1 MTESWLHLT
10 VHTSA
15 ACLDAVANFLI
26 ECGSSG
32 VVLKRRAVEAYFPN
46 NRAAEALKR
55 AVHRF
60 VLDVVKLQGRSS
72 KPRLSWQ
79 VAQPENWQN
88 AWKRFIRPSRVG
100 KQFWV
105 TPPWVT
111 PPKFRS
117 RQVITIEPGMAFG
130 TGTHPTTRGCLE
142 FIEEVAALL
151 PGSKWTALDI
161 GTGSGIL
168 AIALAK
174 LGAKKVWAIDNDPV
188 AIAVAKENLRIN
200 GADDKVHLS
209 TTALRRLKSIFPLV
223 VGNLTAETIIEHAGA
238 MAQRVAAGGYL
249 ILSGI
254 LHDKAAAVL
263 RCFAPRFQ
271 VIRRKR
277 TREWVTLLLRR
288 R

>member
-1 MTESWLHLT
+1 LHLT

-26 ECGSSG
+26 ERGSSG

-46 NRAAEALKR
+46 DRHSGALKR
-55 AVHRF
+55 AVQRF
-60 VLDVVKLQGRSS
+60 VLDVVKLQGRRSQ
-72 KPRLSWQ
+72 PRIVWQ
-79 VAQPENWQN
+79 LARPENWQN
-88 AWKRFIRPSRVG
+88 RWKRFIRPSRVG

-105 TPPWVT
+105 TPPWLN

-130 TGTHPTTRGCLE
+130 TGTHATTRGCLE
-142 FIEEVAALL
+142 FIEQVAALI
-151 PGSKWTALDI
+151 PGKKFTALDV
-161 GTGSGIL
+161 GTGSAIL

-174 LGAKKVWAIDNDPV
+174 LGARKIWAIDNDPV
-188 AIAVAKENLRIN
+188 AVAVARDNLRIN
-200 GADDKVHLS
+200 HVAAQVRLSGASLHCIQQK
-209 TTALRRLKSIFPLV
+209 FPLV
-223 VGNLTAETIIEHAGA
+223 VGNLTAETIIDLAGA

-254 LHDKAAAVL
+254 LHDKAAAVVA
-263 RCFAPRFQ
+263 CFTPRFQ
-271 VIRRKR
+271 VVKRKR
-277 TREWVTLLLRR
+277 GREWVTLLLRR

>member
-1 MTESWLHLT
+1 MPESWLHLT

-26 ECGSSG
+26 ERGSSG

-46 NRAAEALKR
+46 NRDTRALKR

-60 VLDVVKLQGRSS
+60 VFDVINLQGRSS
-72 KPRLSWQ
+72 RPRLSWQ
-79 VAQPENWQN
+79 ITRPENWQN
-88 AWKRFIRPSRVG
+88 AWKRFIRPSRIG

-105 TPPWVT
+105 TPPWLT
-111 PPKFRS
+111 PPKFRT

-130 TGTHPTTRGCLE
+130 TGTHATTRGCLE
-142 FIEEVAALL
+142 FIEQVAALMS
-151 PGSKWTALDI
+151 GNFTALDV

-188 AIAVAKENLRIN
+188 AIAVAQENLTIN
-200 GADDKVHLS
+200 QVADRVQLS
-209 TTALRRLKSIFPLV
+209 VTPLSRVKKRFPIV
-223 VGNLTAETIIEHAGA
+223 VGNLTAETIIELVGVIE
-238 MAQRVAAGGYL
+238 QKVAAGGYL

-254 LHDKAAAVL
+254 LYDKAAKVM
-263 RCFAPRFQ
+263 RCFAPRF
-271 VIRRKR
+271 VEVKRKR
-277 TREWVTLLLRR
+277 AREWVTLLLRR

>member
-26 ECGSSG
+26 ERGSSG

-46 NRAAEALKR
+46 NRDTRALKR

-60 VLDVVKLQGRSS
+60 VFDVINLQGRSS
-72 KPRLSWQ
+72 RPRLSWQ
-79 VAQPENWQN
+79 VTRPENWQN
-88 AWKRFIRPSRVG
+88 AWKRFIRPSRIG

-105 TPPWVT
+105 TPPWLT
-111 PPKFRS
+111 PPKFRT

-130 TGTHPTTRGCLE
+130 TGTHATTRGCLE
-142 FIEEVAALL
+142 FIEQVAALMS
-151 PGSKWTALDI
+151 GNFTALDV

-188 AIAVAKENLRIN
+188 AIAVAQENLTIN
-200 GADDKVHLS
+200 QVADRVQLS
-209 TTALRRLKSIFPLV
+209 VTPLSRVKKRFPIV
-223 VGNLTAETIIEHAGA
+223 VGNLTAETIIELVGVIE
-238 MAQRVAAGGYL
+238 QKVAADGYL

-254 LHDKAAAVL
+254 LHDKAAKVM
-263 RCFAPRFQ
+263 RCFAPRF
-271 VIRRKR
+271 VEVKRKR
-277 TREWVTLLLRR
+277 AREWVTLLLRR